1 MCVCCQ
7 GTELSNIKCLL
18 VYGELVYGQV
28 CLVFISSTSFEGQ
41 LTPQNHTSSTIN
53 SPESTEG
60 NILHQ
65 HLLLK
70 AVIIHVKY
78 YWVA

>member
-1 MCVCCQ
+1 MLYMCVCCQ
-7 GTELSNIKCLL
+7 ATELSSIKRL
-18 VYGELVYGQV
+18 LVYGQV
-28 CLVFISSTSFEGQ
+28 CLVFISSTSFEGE
-41 LTPQNHTSSTIN
+41 LSPQNHTSSTIN

-78 YWVA
+78 